1 MAEEEQEKETIYD
14 AEGREE
20 MEESDEITPGEEGFM
35 KGYES
40 ADERK
45 EDKEGKEDKEEDE
58 EDKEEE

>member
-14 AEGREE
+14 EEGRED
-20 MEESDEITPGEEGFM
+20 MGDSDEISPAEEGFM